1 MKPMFNRRKFLLT
14 GSSLLTAPLFAGKSY
29 HFDDDKIEE
38 APAIKTISIFKAS
51 GNFYRFIGPNSY
63 DKAPKGI
70 NGARPIV
77 KVTLADGTE
86 GIGVVGYRE
95 PTDEVLAKIKPLIG
109 KDPFSFYNWKDD
121 RIVGVKDNM
130 IELFHTAIYSWV
142 ESAVLDAIGKLKSR
156 PVWRLFGESVRDG
169 IDTYDGTMYFEE
181 IAQGRDVSII
191 GDLAK
196 RSRADGYRAIKIKL
210 GRPSKWLP
218 GEEGVQRDIDAFVTL
233 REAVGSNFTLM
244 ADANNGYANQFDW
257 AVRLMRGCAPY
268 NMHFMEE
275 LFPDDA
281 ALYRKLR
288 TALLETNFFIPIADG
303 ESVNDLKVFDSYLA
317 DGVYNYLQPD
327 MHTCGFS
334 NILSFAK
341 KAEAY
346 PQTKVIPH
354 VWQSQVGLIM
364 SLHISKIQKNITY
377 VEDSRYFEHAIIPQG
392 YVFRE
397 GQWFLSDKPGW
408 GIEWAPDYRQYVVG
422 KEVVLS

>member
-1 MKPMFNRRKFLLT
+1 MITRRKFVLAGT
-14 GSSLLTAPLFAGKSY
+14 TLLTAPLFAGKYYPVSK
-29 HFDDDKIEE
+29 DKTE
-38 APAIKTISIFKAS
+38 AGPLIKSITIFKAS

-70 NGARPIV
+70 NGNRPIV

-95 PTDEVLAKIKPLIG
+95 PNEDTLLKIKSLVGSDPLT
-109 KDPFSFYNWKDD
+109 FYNWKDD
-121 RIVGVKDNM
+121 KIVSVKDNM
-130 IELFHTAIYSWV
+130 LEFFHNATYSWI
-142 ESAVLDAIGKLKSR
+142 ESAVLDAVGKLKSK
-156 PVWRLFGESVRDG
+156 PVWRLFGDAVRDG
-169 IDTYDGTMYFEE
+169 IDTYDGTLYFEE

-191 GDLAK
+191 GEIGK
-196 RSRADGYRAIKIKL
+196 RIKADGYRAIKIKL

-218 GEEGVQRDIDAFVTL
+218 GDAGVQRDIDAFRVL

-244 ADANNGYANQFDW
+244 ADANNGYANKFDW
-257 AVRLMRGCAPY
+257 SLRLMRGCAPY

-288 TALLETNFFIPIADG
+288 DALMETNFYIPIADG
-303 ESVNDLKVFDSYLA
+303 ESINDLKLFDPYLA

-334 NILSFAK
+334 NILAFSK

-346 PQTKVIPH
+346 RQAKVIPH

-364 SLHISKIQKNITY
+364 SLHISRVQKNITY
-377 VEDSRYFEHAIIPQG
+377 VEDSRYFEHAIIPRG
-392 YVFRE
+392 FVFHD
-397 GQWFLSDKPGW
+397 GQWFIPETPGW
-408 GIEWAPDYRQYVVG
+408 GIEWAPDYKQYITG
-422 KEVVLS
+422 KETVIQ